1 MIRETVPGDS
11 IYHCL
16 VTTFLRSGGNHQNIP
31 MNEKNVLSE
40 HLEKNSNSF

>member
-16 VTTFLRSGGNHQNIP
+16 VSTFLRSGGNHKKYS
-31 MNEKNVLSE
+31 NEW
-40 HLEKNSNSF
+40 EKCFKWAS